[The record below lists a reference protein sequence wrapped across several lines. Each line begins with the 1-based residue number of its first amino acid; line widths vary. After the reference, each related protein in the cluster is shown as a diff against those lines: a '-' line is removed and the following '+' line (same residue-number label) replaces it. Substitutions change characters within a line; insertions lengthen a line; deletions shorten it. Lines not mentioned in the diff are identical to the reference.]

1 MLLLSIILVISLF
14 IFIDLILF
22 QAIYGKLF
30 IWVVNKI
37 NNVIFKPPEEED
49 TRSRQSIGLLDIFGF
64 ENFNTNRFSQQ
75 LVPRLFLLLV
85 LKTGH

>member
-49 TRSRQSIGLLDIFGF
+49 RVRQSIGLLDIFGF

-75 LVPRLFLLLV
+75 LVLRLFLLLV